1 MAKKGAEKFPYTFE
15 KNGRIGT
22 IYKAANGTFPT
33 YFKFAGKNIR
43 NSRCSFERAKAYLSK
58 EFDTLDQ
65 NRAEAS
71 SAYPLKRDRRYY
83 NELELLLAEKTE
95 GATLRDAVD
104 FYLSHRPKS
113 KFKPLSASECK
124 VKFLADKE
132 REGVSPLQ
140 LRSLRKHLKRF
151 EATFG
156 NQHIHDITA
165 EEIKTWLHSQKGG
178 KPKKSW
184 SNKYKSNVLGSLVT
198 FARCARD
205 EYKAYPNSL
214 EVTDFERVKKP
225 KSKPDEELEVE
236 VYTANELKE
245 QLAAAIE
252 HDMEVLPLIII
263 QAFFGL
269 RPTEIHGE
277 EVKKPKLRWEAFNW
291 QRKLLCIRIQKVRSK
306 VPRDIPIQLTAEQ
319 WLTPFKKLKGV
330 IWKYSAAYDERMVKL
345 HKHIGHPRRDNAYR
359 HSYTSYRI
367 VHLGYKYAELAVE
380 LGNSEREIIKS
391 YRRQVTK
398 EEADE
403 WFAVEPPKGYE
414 EKVAAFLALTQGQ
427 APCPPKSS

>member
-1 MAKKGAEKFPYTFE
+1 MARKRAKKFPYTFE
-15 KNGRIGT
+15 KNGRIGK

-33 YFKFAGKNIR
+33 YFQFAGENIR
-43 NSRCSFERAKAYLSK
+43 NCRSSFERAKAYLSK

-83 NELELLLAEKTE
+83 HELEQLLDQKTE

-113 KFKPLSASECK
+113 KFKPLSVSECK

-156 NQHIHDITA
+156 NRHIHDIAA
-165 EEIKTWLHSQKGG
+165 EEIKKWLHSQKGG

-205 EYKAYPNSL
+205 EYKAYPRSL
-214 EVTDFERVKKP
+214 EATDFERVKKP
-225 KSKPDEELEVE
+225 KPEEEGEVE
-236 VYTANELKE
+236 VYTADELQE
-245 QLAAAIE
+245 HLAAAIE

-263 QAFFGL
+263 QAFFGP
-269 RPTEIHGE
+269 RPTEVHGE

-291 QRKLLCIRIQKVRSK
+291 QRKLLCFRFQKVRSK
-306 VPRDIPIQLTAEQ
+306 APRDIPIQPNAEK
-319 WLTPFKKLKGV
+319 WLEPFRTLKGPV
-330 IWKYSAAYDERMVKL
+330 WKYSAAYDERMVKL
-345 HKHIGHPRRDNAYR
+345 HKHLSHSRRDNAYR
-359 HSYTSYRI
+359 HSYASYRI
-367 VHLGYKYAELAVE
+367 VHLGYNYAKLAQE
-380 LGNSEREIIKS
+380 LGNSERQIIKS
-391 YRRQVTK
+391 YRRQVT
-398 EEADE
+398 EEDAGA
-403 WFAVEPPKGYE
+403 WFAVEPPEGYS
-414 EKVAAFLALTQGQ
+414 EKVTAFLALTQGQ